1 MPSTD
6 ALIREN
12 RQKYEIAVEAINT
25 NEDWNEQAKQR
36 MIEELYQAAR
46 GEHSKL
52 AQKVQADAWA
62 GVERARSEAF
72 AAPRVSNADPALV
85 AMSYRQALAQVK
97 ETIEPRVL
105 EETLEQATLV
115 GDEVLAK
122 AVLVRGYQLEHEG
135 LVGSY
140 LRGRPEER
148 KRYDKFT
155 AAAEE
160 YNDLEAKTWLFG
172 QPGTPAP
179 PEEMRA

>member
-1 MPSTD
+1 MPSTE

-12 RQKYEIAVEAINT
+12 RKKYERAVEAINS
-25 NEDWNEQAKQR
+25 NPDWNDQAKQR
-36 MIEELYQAAR
+36 MVDELYRAAR
-46 GEHSKL
+46 GEHAKL

-85 AMSYRQALAQVK
+85 AMSYRQALDKVG

-105 EETLEQATLV
+105 EKTLEQATLV

-122 AVLVRGYQLEHEG
+122 AVLVRSYQLEHEG
-135 LVGSY
+135 LVGAY
-140 LRGRPEER
+140 MKGRPEER
-148 KRYDKFT
+148 KRWDKFI

-160 YNDLEAKTWLFG
+160 FNGVEAETWLFG
-172 QPGTPAP
+172 QRGAPAP
-179 PEEMRA
+179 PEEVGP

>member
-6 ALIREN
+6 AMLRDN
-12 RQKYEIAVEAINT
+12 RKKYERAVEAVNS
-25 NEDWNEQAKQR
+25 NGDWTEEAKRR
-36 MIEELYQAAR
+36 MIDELYRAAR
-46 GEHSKL
+46 GEHARL

-62 GVERARSEAF
+62 NVERARSEAF
-72 AAPRVSNADPALV
+72 ASPRVSNADPALA

-105 EETLEQATLV
+105 EETLEQANLV

-122 AVLVRGYQLEHEG
+122 AVLVRSYQLEHEG
-135 LVGSY
+135 LVGAY
-140 LRGRPEER
+140 MKGRPEER

-160 YNDLEAKTWLFG
+160 YNDVEEKAWLFG
-172 QPGTPAP
+172 QPGAPAP
-179 PEEMRA
+179 PKEVGA